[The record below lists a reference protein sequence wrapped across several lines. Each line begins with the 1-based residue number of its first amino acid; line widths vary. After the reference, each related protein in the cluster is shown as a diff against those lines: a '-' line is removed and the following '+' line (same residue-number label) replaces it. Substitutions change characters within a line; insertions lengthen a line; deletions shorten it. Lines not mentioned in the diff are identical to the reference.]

1 MSEFWKDR
9 SVFVTGAFG
18 FVGANL
24 TKALLDTGANVI
36 CLRRDDTNPNSLDG
50 LGLTSKVTAVRGE
63 LEDLSLLSRILNE
76 YEIDAVFH
84 LAAQAIVGAANRSPI
99 STFESNIRGTYM
111 LLEACRLS
119 PLVKRVVVASSD
131 KAYGTSPTL
140 PYHEDLPLQGV
151 FPYDVSKSCT
161 DLLARS
167 FAKTYDLPVT
177 VARAANIYGPG
188 DINLSR
194 IIPGTI
200 LSVLKG
206 EDPIVRSDGT
216 PVREYIHV
224 SDVVTGYLRLLEEI
238 DATRGEAYNIGSGD
252 HFDVLSLVGKI
263 IEACGASGRSKPV
276 VMLQK
281 KIEREIDQQYLSSE
295 KMHQATGW
303 RAENRLE
310 DGLTGT
316 IAWYRE
322 NQHRL
327 A

>member
-1 MSEFWKDR
+1 MGR
-9 SVFVTGAFG
+9 YGSVAPGRQLSLEPIGQLTR
-18 FVGANL
+18 VGADIREPEL
-24 TKALLDTGANVI
+24 FDVLQRRVRAQRQRVRERARFVARGARQRLPRDVDAI
-36 CLRRDDTNPNSLDG
+36 ELR
-50 LGLTSKVTAVRGE
+50 
-63 LEDLSLLSRILNE
+63 
-76 YEIDAVFH
+76 
-84 LAAQAIVGAANRSPI
+84 
-99 STFESNIRGTYM
+99 
-111 LLEACRLS
+111 
-119 PLVKRVVVASSD
+119 
-131 KAYGTSPTL
+131 
-140 PYHEDLPLQGV
+140 
-151 FPYDVSKSCT
+151 
-161 DLLARS
+161 
-167 FAKTYDLPVT
+167 DLPVT

>member
-1 MSEFWKDR
+1 M
-9 SVFVTGAFG
+9 VTGISG
-18 FVGANL
+18 FLAANL
-24 TKALLDTGANVI
+24 AQRLLDLGATVVG
-36 CLRRDDTNPNSLDG
+36 LERDIAQPNALDIFG
-50 LGLTSKVTAVRGE
+50 IRGSISIVNGSVDDLE
-63 LEDLSLLSRILNE
+63 LMERALNE
-76 YEIDAVFH
+76 FEVDTVFH
-84 LAAQAIVGAANRSPI
+84 LAAQAIVSAANRSPLG
-99 STFESNIRGTYM
+99 TFDANIRGTYV
-111 LLEACRLS
+111 LLEACRRS
-119 PLVKRVVVASSD
+119 PGVKAIAVASSD
-131 KAYGTSPTL
+131 KAYGSHGKL
-140 PYHEDLPLQGV
+140 PYEEDFALQGTY
-151 FPYDVSKSCT
+151 PYDVSKSCT

>member
-1 MSEFWKDR
+1 M
-9 SVFVTGAFG
+9 VTGISG
-18 FVGANL
+18 FLAANL
-24 TKALLDTGANVI
+24 AQRLLDLGATVVG
-36 CLRRDDTNPNSLDG
+36 LERDIAQPNALDIFG
-50 LGLTSKVTAVRGE
+50 IRGSISIVNGSVDDLE
-63 LEDLSLLSRILNE
+63 LMERALNE
-76 YEIDAVFH
+76 FEVDTVFH
-84 LAAQAIVGAANRSPI
+84 LAAQAIVSAANRSPLG
-99 STFESNIRGTYM
+99 TFDANIRGTYV
-111 LLEACRLS
+111 LLEACRRS
-119 PLVKRVVVASSD
+119 PGVKAIAVASSD
-131 KAYGTSPTL
+131 KAYGSHSKL
-140 PYHEDLPLQGV
+140 PYEEDFTLQGTY
-151 FPYDVSKSCT
+151 PYDVSKSCT

-224 SDVVTGYLRLLEEI
+224 SDVVTGYLRLLDEI

-252 HFDVLSLVGKI
+252 HLDVLSLVGKI
-263 IEACGASGRSKPV
+263 IEACGASGRRKPV

-303 RAENRLE
+303 RAENHLE

>member
-1 MSEFWKDR
+1 M
-9 SVFVTGAFG
+9 VTGISG
-18 FVGANL
+18 FLAANL
-24 TKALLDTGANVI
+24 AQRLLDLGATVVG
-36 CLRRDDTNPNSLDG
+36 LERDIAQPNALDIFG
-50 LGLTSKVTAVRGE
+50 IRGSISIVNGSVDDLE
-63 LEDLSLLSRILNE
+63 LMERALNE
-76 YEIDAVFH
+76 FEVDTVFH
-84 LAAQAIVGAANRSPI
+84 LAAQAIVSAANRSPLG
-99 STFESNIRGTYM
+99 TFDANIRGTYV
-111 LLEACRLS
+111 LLEACRRS
-119 PLVKRVVVASSD
+119 PGVKAIAVASSD
-131 KAYGTSPTL
+131 KAYGSHSKL
-140 PYHEDLPLQGV
+140 PYEEDFTLQGTY
-151 FPYDVSKSCT
+151 PYDVSKSCT

-167 FAKTYDLPVT
+167 FAKTYHLPVT

-252 HFDVLSLVGKI
+252 HLDVLSLVGKI

>member
-1 MSEFWKDR
+1 M
-9 SVFVTGAFG
+9 VTGISG
-18 FVGANL
+18 FLAANL
-24 TKALLDTGANVI
+24 AQRLLDLGATVVG
-36 CLRRDDTNPNSLDG
+36 LERDIAQPNALDIFG
-50 LGLTSKVTAVRGE
+50 IRGSISIVNGSVDDLE
-63 LEDLSLLSRILNE
+63 LMERALNE
-76 YEIDAVFH
+76 FEVDTVFH
-84 LAAQAIVGAANRSPI
+84 LAAQAIVSAANRSPLG
-99 STFESNIRGTYM
+99 TFDANIRGTYV
-111 LLEACRLS
+111 LLEACRRS
-119 PLVKRVVVASSD
+119 PGVKAIAVASSD
-131 KAYGTSPTL
+131 KAYGSHSKL
-140 PYHEDLPLQGV
+140 PYEEDFALQGTY
-151 FPYDVSKSCT
+151 PYDVSKSCT